1 MSEIE
6 NLLKEVFTRE
16 SLANRRYIFFAK
28 IAESEGQSDI
38 ADLFKNIAKE
48 ETDHAMELFKM
59 LYPKMTTKLAL
70 NSSIEEEIVDSEVYQ
85 QCAVLAEKKEETAE
99 AEELKHLFKKAREH
113 LETLVEL
120 EKNHEKTY
128 RKSLERS
135 FPSV

>member
-6 NLLKEVFTRE
+6 NFLKEVFTRE
-16 SLANRRYIFFAK
+16 SLSNRRYIFFAK
-28 IAESEGQSDI
+28 IAESEGQSDV

-59 LYPKMTTKLAL
+59 LYPNMTTKLAL
-70 NSSIEEEIVDSEVYQ
+70 NISIEEEIVDTEVYQ
-85 QCAVLAEKKEETAE
+85 QYATLAEKKQKTAE

-113 LETLVEL
+113 LETLAEA
-120 EKNHEKTY
+120 EKSHEKTY

-135 FPSV
+135 FPEV

>member
-28 IAESEGQSDI
+28 IAESEGQSDV

-70 NSSIEEEIVDSEVYQ
+70 NISIEEEIVDTEVYQ
-85 QCAVLAEKKEETAE
+85 QYATLAEKKEKTAE
-99 AEELKHLFKKAREH
+99 AEELKHLFEKARKH
-113 LETLVEL
+113 LETLAEA
-120 EKNHEKTY
+120 EKSHEKTY

-135 FPSV
+135 FPGI

>member
-28 IAESEGQSDI
+28 IAESEGQSDV

-59 LYPKMTTKLAL
+59 LYPKVNTKLAL
-70 NSSIEEEIVDSEVYQ
+70 NISIEEEIVDAEVYQ
-85 QCAVLAEKKEETAE
+85 QCAVLAEKKEETTKE
-99 AEELKHLFKKAREH
+99 EELKHLFKKAREH

-120 EKNHEKTY
+120 EKNHEKIY
-128 RKSLERS
+128 RKSLEKS
-135 FPSV
+135 FSGV